1 MLFRQALG
9 HVIRT
14 ARTEQGRS
22 LRAVATEAGMSIGYL
37 SEVERGFKEASSELL
52 TAVASALD
60 MAVSALI
67 WRAGEL
73 MVAADSS
80 VAVLAVAHD
89 DRERPVSAA

>member
-73 MVAADSS
+73 MVAADNS